1 MRKNLLA
8 LAAVLSCACITANAG
23 SFDGLYVT
31 GGLSTS
37 SASDTVTSAAASES
51 GKTLTLGLGYAMP
64 VLSDHVTLAIVGEAT
79 VGFDSASTKS
89 FAASIQPGY
98 YVNDDVVI
106 YGKLGV
112 VSESR
117 STDTLSGVSFGGG
130 VKFQIAPNTFLGGEI
145 EQIKFKAPTVSTTGV
160 TYNLKD
166 TRLSAKLGYVF

>member
-1 MRKNLLA
+1 MRKKLFA
-8 LAAVLSCACITANAG
+8 LASVLSCACISANAG

-37 SASDTVTSAAASES
+37 SASDSVSSAAAAES
-51 GKTLTLGLGYAMP
+51 GKTLTLGLGYALP
-64 VLSDHVTLAIVGEAT
+64 ALSEHVTLAFVGEAT
-79 VGFDSASTKS
+79 VGIDSASTKS

-98 YVNDDVVI
+98 YVNDDVVV

-117 STDTLSGVSFGGG
+117 STDTLSGVSFGAG
-130 VKFQIAPNTFLGGEI
+130 VKVQIAPNTFLGGEI
-145 EQIKFKAPTVSTTGV
+145 EQIKFKAPTTSTTGV